1 MDELINAVAQKTG
14 LSQEDA
20 QKAVLT
26 VIDFLK
32 SRLPAPIAAHVDSF
46 LGGEAGG
53 GLGGLEAEAENLIK
67 GKLGGLF
74 GGNA

>member
-1 MDELINAVAQKTG
+1 MDELVNAVAQKTG

-32 SRLPAPIAAHVDSF
+32 SKLPAPIAGHLDSF
-46 LGGEAGG
+46 LSGEAGG